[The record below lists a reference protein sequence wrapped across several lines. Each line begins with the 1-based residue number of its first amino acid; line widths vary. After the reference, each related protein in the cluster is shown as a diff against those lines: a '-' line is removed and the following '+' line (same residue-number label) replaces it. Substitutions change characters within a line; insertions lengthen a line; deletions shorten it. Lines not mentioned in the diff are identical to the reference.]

1 MTAVP
6 TPAPDVLKGGLAHR
20 LAAPFTEAWR
30 YRELIRVIVGRELT
44 VRFKASALGPA
55 WAVISPLVLL
65 AVYVVAFNGLI
76 GTPAGQS
83 TGNRALS
90 IFVALV
96 FFNLLAEL
104 AGRAPLLIQEHMH
117 FIKRTIFPSAAL
129 AWIAVIRALVYA
141 AISLGLC
148 LLFTLVMQGLSWT
161 VLLVPLVAI
170 PYVLFLLGLVWFLS
184 ALGAFTRDLA
194 YLMLTIIPVLIFVT
208 PVFYA
213 IGDLPEGVRW
223 LSYFNPAAG
232 FIEMGRDLILRGR
245 LFDPLVYV
253 VSTAGSLVVF
263 YWGYALFQRYRRIL
277 VDVI

>member
-117 FIKRTIFPSAAL
+117 FIKRTIFPPPRSPGSRSSARSSMPRSRSAL
-129 AWIAVIRALVYA
+129 PPVHAGDA
-141 AISLGLC
+141 
-148 LLFTLVMQGLSWT
+148 GLSWT